1 MALEKAKS
9 HDWMP
14 LVQLPSGGN
23 GPASLLPSARRVL
36 ACLGAA
42 LLGIAAVNSG
52 PSPDCGRSPKRH
64 YCAVVAL
71 HIPQLCPHPKAAAN
85 GPACRSPERRAA
97 IRVLSTMLAQDHRV
111 GKNRKGR
118 MDKRPREMTHEE
130 LQAALERAELAMWL
144 AADFAETE
152 AQRDA
157 AVAAKVGRIR
167 AIRQE
172 IAARQFRGSPQ

>member
-1 MALEKAKS
+1 
-9 HDWMP
+9 
-14 LVQLPSGGN
+14 
-23 GPASLLPSARRVL
+23 
-36 ACLGAA
+36 
-42 LLGIAAVNSG
+42 
-52 PSPDCGRSPKRH
+52 
-64 YCAVVAL
+64 
-71 HIPQLCPHPKAAAN
+71 
-85 GPACRSPERRAA
+85 
-97 IRVLSTMLAQDHRV
+97 
-111 GKNRKGR
+111 